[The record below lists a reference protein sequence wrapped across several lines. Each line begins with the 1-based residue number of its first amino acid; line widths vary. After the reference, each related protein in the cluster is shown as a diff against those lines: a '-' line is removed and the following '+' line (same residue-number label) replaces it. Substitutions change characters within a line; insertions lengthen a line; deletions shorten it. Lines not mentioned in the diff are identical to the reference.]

1 MQTVHDRLIKSPNW
15 LIYKNSTINTKN
27 AESRSFH
34 HVPMLTQSYNENEN
48 HCDQLWNIKSFI
60 DIYNWVV

>member
-48 HCDQLWNIKSFI
+48 HCDQL
-60 DIYNWVV
+60 